1 MWPKAF
7 AQLIELLPHV
17 SRLIPMAD
25 NFFASRNAA
34 QQAGEKFSQTA
45 LSTLADT
52 VHNDLARITA
62 NHDGLAQQLGDQT
75 TRLTEI
81 AADLKRSRLSIDR
94 DAEQL
99 SALEQKLGTLTT
111 WVKALAVLLLLAIAL
126 LIAIFVLA
134 ARA

>member
-34 QQAGEKFSQTA
+34 QQAAEKSSHTI
-45 LSTLADT
+45 LTDTL
-52 VHNDLARITA
+52 HNDLAQITA
-62 NHDGLAQQLGDQT
+62 AHAGFSQQLADQS
-75 TRLTEI
+75 TRLAEI
-81 AADLKRSRLSIDR
+81 AADLKRSRIAIDR

-99 SALEQKLGTLTT
+99 ATLEQKLGTLTT
-111 WVKALAVLLLLAIAL
+111 WVKSLFVLLILAIAL
-126 LIAIFVLA
+126 LITIFVLA
-134 ARA
+134 ARVN